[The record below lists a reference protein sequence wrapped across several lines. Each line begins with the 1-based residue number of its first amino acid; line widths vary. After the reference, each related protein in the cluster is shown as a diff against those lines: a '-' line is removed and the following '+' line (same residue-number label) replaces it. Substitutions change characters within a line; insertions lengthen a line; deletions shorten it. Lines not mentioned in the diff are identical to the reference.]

1 MDENGVHYKKI
12 AMRILSLS
20 VLTLVLSVLI
30 FTVACN
36 NSSSS
41 TTESKKVGIVGKWT
55 TIESNGEVVLEF
67 TTGGTYIWT
76 NAGKEVSRGTYT
88 FNEKDSSLVMSGR
101 GRTQAKITGDQLEET
116 IQDGITIVYK
126 RL

>member
-1 MDENGVHYKKI
+1 MTYIIKKI

-20 VLTLVLSVLI
+20 ISTLVLSGLFFI
-30 FTVACN
+30 AACN
-36 NSSSS
+36 NSGRSK
-41 TTESKKVGIVGKWT
+41 TTSKVAGIVGKWT

-67 TTGGTYIWT
+67 TTSGTYIWT

-88 FNEKDSSLVMSGR
+88 FNEKDNSLVMSGR
-101 GRTQAKITGDQLEET
+101 GRTEAKITGDQLEEKT
-116 IQDGITIVYK
+116 VDGITIVYK